1 MGLKRTTAWALMIG
15 LSACRG
21 PGPSIDAV
29 AKVNGEA
36 ITRAAFDD
44 LVERNLRRYNNQTA
58 ALPAGIR
65 SRIEEGVLRRMVD
78 DTMVQQR
85 AEKEGVTVTD
95 AELDTYLTQHKQRFR
110 TPQAFNDYL
119 ARSDTTEAS
128 LREDLRK
135 SLLRDRLVDKLTDP
149 ITVSDAEVEAYY
161 KENLASFTEPKK
173 MHVRR
178 LLLREHESKTRPKHT
193 LARRARE
200 LYERAKRHPHD
211 FAELCKKH
219 SDGPEAEQGGSM
231 GMMPT
236 GRMAELDK
244 LVAQGLGEGTISPIT
259 ATAQGLEIY
268 QIDRL
273 VPERVR
279 TLADESA
286 SIREALALRRRNDRR
301 QDVLRDLKKNA
312 KVETLVSFTPTKAQ
326 ASAGTAAPVA
336 QPPG

>member
-1 MGLKRTTAWALMIG
+1 MATKRTIAWALILG

-21 PGPSIDAV
+21 PGPSVDAV

-44 LVERNLRRYNNQTA
+44 LVERNLRRYNNQTS

-85 AEKEGVTVTD
+85 AHKEGVTVTE

-110 TPQAFNDYL
+110 NPQAFNDYL
-119 ARSDTTEAS
+119 ARSDTTEAA

-149 ITVSDAEVEAYY
+149 ITVTDAEVEAYY

-178 LLLREHESKTRPKHT
+178 LLLREHQSKGRGKPNV
-193 LARRARE
+193 ARRARE
-200 LYERAKRHPHD
+200 LYERAKRHPND

-231 GMMPT
+231 GTMPA
-236 GRMAELDK
+236 GRMAELDR
-244 LVAQGLGEGTISPIT
+244 LVSEGLGEGAISPIT

-268 QIDRL
+268 QVDRL
-273 VPERVR
+273 VPQRVR
-279 TLADESA
+279 SLADESA

-301 QDVLRDLKKNA
+301 QDVLRDLKKGA
-312 KVETLVSFTPTKAQ
+312 KVETLISFTPTKAQ
-326 ASAGTAAPVA
+326 AAAGAVPTV